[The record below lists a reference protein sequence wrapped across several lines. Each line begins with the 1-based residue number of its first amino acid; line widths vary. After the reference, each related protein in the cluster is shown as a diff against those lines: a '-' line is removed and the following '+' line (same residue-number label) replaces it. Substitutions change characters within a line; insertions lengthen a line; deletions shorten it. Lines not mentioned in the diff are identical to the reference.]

1 MLILDEATNALDNQ
15 TEQAV
20 MDSITN
26 ISKNITIILIA
37 HRLNTVKDCD
47 IIFKFQKGRLIKQS
61 TFNELIKKK
70 NNLSKNP

>member
-1 MLILDEATNALDNQ
+1 
-15 TEQAV
+15 

-47 IIFKFQKGRLIKQS
+47 IIFKFQKGQLI
-61 TFNELIKKK
+61 E
-70 NNLSKNP
+70 